1 MPVLL
6 IIKFVV
12 SIIFYLFLILLLIE
26 VIKVRLLNKQLN
38 GIKDENEK
46 DKTSKKIKR
55 GKNMIKFFVYY
66 KCHYIRLF
74 EIKSCFCQ
82 YD

>member
-38 GIKDENEK
+38 GIKDENGK
-46 DKTSKKIKR
+46 DKTSKKIKK
-55 GKNMIKFFVYY
+55 GKNMIKFLGFG
-66 KCHYIRLF
+66 IIFLF
-74 EIKSCFCQ
+74 IISAITSGYLK
-82 YD
+82 

>member
-55 GKNMIKFFVYY
+55 GKNMIKFLGFG
-66 KCHYIRLF
+66 IIFLF
-74 EIKSCFCQ
+74 IISAITSGSLK
-82 YD
+82 

>member
-46 DKTSKKIKR
+46 DKTSKKIKK
-55 GKNMIKFFVYY
+55 GKNMIKFLGFG
-66 KCHYIRLF
+66 IIFLF
-74 EIKSCFCQ
+74 IISAITSGYLK
-82 YD
+82 

>member
-55 GKNMIKFFVYY
+55 GKNMIKFLGFG
-66 KCHYIRLF
+66 IIFLF
-74 EIKSCFCQ
+74 IISAITSGYLK
-82 YD
+82 